1 MSDPSTMALREPR
14 GSGARAQ
21 GAQNVETRAM
31 KLSVVIPCYR
41 SESTLPAVVEETI
54 RVLQQREATD
64 YEIILVDDGSPD
76 RTLDA
81 IRSLCRN
88 PKIKGIGLAKNFGQ
102 PCATLAGLS
111 AVTGDDDGQTPID
124 HLWPLVDQLAQGS
137 DVVFATFPAHTQTA
151 LQRVGRVLNDLMA
164 SYLIGKPKHLHFGN
178 FWVCRRYIADEAV
191 KFKNPYPYLGGVFVR
206 TTRHMSEVRTSP
218 RPRLSGR
225 SSYSMRKMVSL
236 WLNGFTAFSIVP
248 LRLAT
253 GLGVVIAAIGFLF
266 ALEISVVRLMNPAI
280 PAGYS
285 SIMASLLLMGGLIV
299 SLLGVV
305 GEYVGRIYM
314 NINGIPQYVVRE
326 SLNIDAHPR
335 SGGLS

>member
-1 MSDPSTMALREPR
+1 
-14 GSGARAQ
+14 
-21 GAQNVETRAM
+21 M

-41 SESTLPAVVEETI
+41 SENTLPSVVEETI
-54 RVLQQREATD
+54 RVLQERESID
-64 YEIILVDDGSPD
+64 FEIILVDDGSPD
-76 RTLDA
+76 LTLDT
-81 IRSLCRN
+81 IRSLCQDKR
-88 PKIKGIGLAKNFGQ
+88 IKGIGLAKNFGQ
-102 PCATLAGLS
+102 PCATLAGFS
-111 AVTGDDDGQTPID
+111 AVTGDVVVYSDDDGQTPID
-124 HLWPLVDQLAQGS
+124 HLWSLVDQLAQGS
-137 DVVFATFPAHTQTA
+137 DVVFASFPAHTQSA
-151 LQRVGRVLNDLMA
+151 LQRAGRVLNDLMA

-178 FWVCRRYIADEAV
+178 FWVCRRYIVDEAV
-191 KFKNPYPYLGGVFVR
+191 KFKNPYPYIGGVFVR
-206 TTRHMSEVRTSP
+206 TTRHMSEVRTNQ

-225 SSYSMRKMVSL
+225 SNYSVRKMVAL

-266 ALEISVVRLMNPAI
+266 ALRISAQKLMTPGI

-326 SLNIDAHPR
+326 SLNIE
-335 SGGLS
+335 

>member
-1 MSDPSTMALREPR
+1 
-14 GSGARAQ
+14 
-21 GAQNVETRAM
+21 M

-41 SESTLPAVVEETI
+41 SEETLPLVVEETI
-54 RVLQQREATD
+54 RVLEERESID

-76 RTLDA
+76 RTLET

-88 PKIKGIGLAKNFGQ
+88 PKIKGIGLARNFGQ
-102 PCATLAGLS
+102 PCATLAGFS
-111 AVTGDDDGQTPID
+111 AVTGDVAVYSDADGQTPID

-178 FWVCRRYIADEAV
+178 FWVCRRYIVDEAV

-206 TTRHMSEVRTSP
+206 TTRHMSEVRTNQ
-218 RPRLSGR
+218 RLRLSGR
-225 SSYSMRKMVSL
+225 SSYSVRKMIGL

-253 GLGVVIAAIGFLF
+253 GLGIVIALIGFVF
-266 ALEISVVRLMNPAI
+266 ALHVSVQRLMTPGV

-326 SLNIDAHPR
+326 SLNIDARTR
-335 SGGLS
+335 SGGLP

>member
-1 MSDPSTMALREPR
+1 
-14 GSGARAQ
+14 
-21 GAQNVETRAM
+21 M

-41 SESTLPAVVEETI
+41 SESTLPSVVEETI
-54 RVLQQREATD
+54 RVLQQREGTD

-76 RTLDA
+76 RTLDT

-88 PKIKGIGLAKNFGQ
+88 PKVKALGLARNFGQ
-102 PCATLAGLS
+102 PCATLAGFA
-111 AVTGDDDGQTPID
+111 AVTGDVVVYSDDDGQTPID
-124 HLWPLVDQLAQGS
+124 HLWSLVDQLAQGS
-137 DVVFATFPAHTQTA
+137 DVVFATFPAHTQTP
-151 LQRVGRVLNDLMA
+151 LQRIGRVLNDLMA

-191 KFKNPYPYLGGVFVR
+191 KFKNPFPYLGGVFLR
-206 TTRHMSEVRTSP
+206 TTQHMSEVRTGQ
-218 RPRLSGR
+218 RARLSGR
-225 SSYSMRKMVSL
+225 STYSVRKMIRL

-253 GLGVVIAAIGFLF
+253 GLGIVIALIGFLF
-266 ALEISVVRLMNPAI
+266 ALGLSVQKLMRPEV

-285 SIMASLLLMGGLIV
+285 SIMASLLLMGGLTV

-314 NINGIPQYVVRE
+314 SINGIPQYVVRE
-326 SLNIDAHPR
+326 SLNIDAHAR
-335 SGGLS
+335 SGRLEAAGPEV

>member
-1 MSDPSTMALREPR
+1 
-14 GSGARAQ
+14 
-21 GAQNVETRAM
+21 M

-41 SESTLPAVVEETI
+41 SESTLLPVVEDTI
-54 RVLQQREATD
+54 RVLGQRPEVE

-76 RTLDA
+76 HTLET
-81 IRSLCRN
+81 IRLLCRN
-88 PKIKGIGLAKNFGQ
+88 PRIKGIALARNFGQ
-102 PCATLAGLS
+102 PCATLAGFS
-111 AVTGDDDGQTPID
+111 AVTGDVAVYSDDDGQTPID
-124 HLWPLVDQLAQGS
+124 HLWLLVDQLAQGS
-137 DVVFATFPAHTQTA
+137 DVVFATFPADTQTA
-151 LQRVGRVLNDLMA
+151 FQRLGRVLNNLMA
-164 SYLIGKPKHLHFGN
+164 TYLIGKPKHLHFGN
-178 FWVCRRYIADEAV
+178 FWACRRYIVDEAV

-206 TTRHMSEVRTSP
+206 TTRHMSEVRTDQ

-225 SSYSMRKMVSL
+225 SSYSVRKMIGL

-253 GLGVVIAAIGFLF
+253 GLGVAIALLGFLF
-266 ALEISVVRLMNPAI
+266 ALEISVRRLMNPAI

-285 SIMASLLLMGGLIV
+285 SVMATLLLTGGLIV

-326 SLNIDAHPR
+326 SLNIEARPR
-335 SGGLS
+335 SGGFA

>member
-1 MSDPSTMALREPR
+1 
-14 GSGARAQ
+14 
-21 GAQNVETRAM
+21 M
-31 KLSVVIPCYR
+31 KFSVVIPCYR
-41 SESTLPAVVEETI
+41 SESTLPSVVEETI
-54 RVLQQREATD
+54 RVLNQREGAD

-76 RTLDA
+76 GTLET

-88 PKIKGIGLAKNFGQ
+88 PKVKGLGLARNFGQ
-102 PCATLAGLS
+102 PCATLAGFA
-111 AVTGDDDGQTPID
+111 AVTGDIVVYSDDDGQTPID
-124 HLWPLVDQLAQGS
+124 HLWPLVDRLAQGS
-137 DVVFATFPAHTQTA
+137 DVVFASFPAQTQTP
-151 LQRVGRVLNDLMA
+151 LQRIGRVLNDLMA

-178 FWVCRRYIADEAV
+178 FWVCRRYIVDEAV
-191 KFKNPYPYLGGVFVR
+191 KFKNPYPYMGGVFVR
-206 TTRHMSEVRTSP
+206 TTQHMSEVRTNQ

-225 SSYSMRKMVSL
+225 SNYSLRKLVGL
-236 WLNGFTAFSIVP
+236 WLNGFTAFSIAP

-253 GLGVVIAAIGFLF
+253 GLGIVIAVIGFLF
-266 ALEISVVRLMNPAI
+266 ALQISVQRLMNPAI

-326 SLNIDAHPR
+326 SLNLDERARLGALP
-335 SGGLS
+335 